1 MSKIINGNNSNGNG
15 DRPNYEMVL
24 GIRHGSGFVVG
35 GVRVELVEPV
45 AGFIRQP
52 IGEPGKAETIFLG
65 MDPTTDQIH
74 EDANSAWVMRPESY
88 SATNATLAL
97 VPYSW
102 LDLRAQHG
110 PATGLPPGVRLEF
123 GPGCETLG
131 WAGQEWHWVG
141 CGVAI
146 SAAGKPFV
154 LLPGDDPFLIL
165 SPGGKIS
172 IRIDAVKGK
181 SGASVRISL
190 PENMKISRDL

>member
-1 MSKIINGNNSNGNG
+1 MSKIINGNNSNGN
-15 DRPNYEMVL
+15 RPNYEMVL

-52 IGEPGKAETIFLG
+52 IGEPGKAKTIFLG
-65 MDPTTDQIH
+65 MDPATDQIP
-74 EDANSAWVMRPESY
+74 EASGYSWVMRPESY
-88 SATNATLAL
+88 SATSSTLAL
-97 VPYSW
+97 VSDSW
-102 LDLRAQHG
+102 LSLRADCG

-146 SAAGKPFV
+146 SVAGKPFV
-154 LLPGDDPFLIL
+154 LLPGDDPFLII

-172 IRIDAVKGK
+172 IKIDAVKGK

>member
-1 MSKIINGNNSNGNG
+1 MSKIMNGNTSGN
-15 DRPNYEMVL
+15 RPSYEMVL

-52 IGEPGKAETIFLG
+52 IGQPKKAETIFLG
-65 MDPTTDQIH
+65 LNPVGDQIP
-74 EDANSAWVMRPESY
+74 EANGYSWVMRPESY
-88 SATNATLAL
+88 SATSSTLAL
-97 VPYSW
+97 VSDSW
-102 LDLRAQHG
+102 LSLRADCG

-131 WAGQEWHWVG
+131 WAGYEWHWVG

-172 IRIDAVKGK
+172 IKIDAVKGK

>member
-1 MSKIINGNNSNGNG
+1 MSKIMNGNTNTNG
-15 DRPNYEMVL
+15 DRPSYEMVL

-35 GVRVELVEPV
+35 GIRVELVEPV

-52 IGEPGKAETIFLG
+52 IGQPEKAETIFLG
-65 MDPTTDQIH
+65 LNPVGDQIA
-74 EDANSAWVMRPESY
+74 EANGYSWVMRPESY
-88 SATNATLAL
+88 SATSSTLAL
-97 VPYSW
+97 VSDSW
-102 LDLRAQHG
+102 LSLRADCG

-131 WAGQEWHWVG
+131 WAGYEWHWVG

-172 IRIDAVKGK
+172 IKIDAVKGK